1 MNTVANIFQFSMI
14 YDNDEMC
21 CNLKKKTKVLANKM
35 KNGEL
40 VTTLSQYFIQIP
52 PIGVNILQP
61 FFCGNT

>member
-1 MNTVANIFQFSMI
+1 MI
-14 YDNDEMC
+14 MMKC
-21 CNLKKKTKVLANKM
+21 AAIWKKNKVLANKM